1 MDLAFEILL
10 PEDTE
15 LPFKFEII
23 KRDFV
28 KFPHE
33 RPEYIY
39 SSQYELSKTPVA
51 DHLLLKLPIAY
62 QKQNW
67 FCIAIHGDGLD
78 NYREKLLEIGSE
90 YNDDKLNHLLKV
102 LLNIPTKWAVAFE
115 PFYDSTCEI
124 HSGTIESVTENIKIA
139 VAFERKGFIIYGEN

>member
-23 KRDFV
+23 KRDF
-28 KFPHE
+28 
-33 RPEYIY
+33 
-39 SSQYELSKTPVA
+39 
-51 DHLLLKLPIAY
+51 
-62 QKQNW
+62 
-67 FCIAIHGDGLD
+67 
-78 NYREKLLEIGSE
+78 
-90 YNDDKLNHLLKV
+90 
-102 LLNIPTKWAVAFE
+102 AFE